1 MKLYLYGHDYKY
13 AAEQMLLTL
22 FPAQRPEYPA
32 GPPAPGE
39 DALVL
44 SLHRGAVWA
53 TATAALSYGGREY
66 RAARRCRTAELT
78 DPLSTDRALQRILKL
93 AFYDAGTAA
102 RTAVAL
108 LQALKH

>member
-44 SLHRGAVWA
+44 SLHRGAAWA
-53 TATAALSYGGREY
+53 TATAALSCGGREY
-66 RAARRCRTAELT
+66 RPA
-78 DPLSTDRALQRILKL
+78 
-93 AFYDAGTAA
+93 DAG
-102 RTAVAL
+102 RRS
-108 LQALKH
+108 